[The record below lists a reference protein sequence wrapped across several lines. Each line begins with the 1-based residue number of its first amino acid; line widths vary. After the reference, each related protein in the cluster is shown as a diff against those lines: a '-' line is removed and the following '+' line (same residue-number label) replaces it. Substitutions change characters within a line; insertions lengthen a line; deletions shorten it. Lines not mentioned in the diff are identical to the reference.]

1 MELAVFVGR
10 VSGPHNSKC
19 FLIASSFHY
28 PGNFYPTLLSVTVD
42 RSDIISPPVPARLQT
57 LCERAF
63 VPNIVI
69 AKTEPAAYQELLDR
83 PIRELGL
90 TLAGSPVERFV
101 DQLYRE
107 LDAKGLAKFR
117 PAFYLTNEWGCPSGE
132 PIIGIPFYLAH
143 AALAQLEKETHDLE
157 DAREIMM
164 YLRHEAGH
172 AFTYAYKLHTKPDW
186 KRIFGPFRR
195 PYRDNYRPAPF
206 SRDYVRHLPGWY
218 AQKHPDE
225 DFAETFAVW
234 LTPRSNWRKRY
245 RGWGAMEKLRYLN
258 RLARRVGKSEPL
270 RRRGEADLTVD
281 EMETTVAEFYNL
293 QQAGREEVAVTELT
307 PDTDMRDI
315 FPVSRRRKAAWAAA
329 EFLHQHRKAVID
341 KVAQWTG
348 AQRPLIKTLMD
359 TIEKRASE
367 LDLRV
372 DKTRSAEHLAE
383 ITAYVTALVMTYVTK
398 GKFIQP

>member
-1 MELAVFVGR
+1 MLARFETVG
-10 VSGPHNSKC
+10 
-19 FLIASSFHY
+19 
-28 PGNFYPTLLSVTVD
+28 
-42 RSDIISPPVPARLQT
+42 
-57 LCERAF
+57 ERAF
-63 VPNIVI
+63 VHDI
-69 AKTEPAAYQELLDR
+69 AKPEPAYLELLDR

-101 DQLYRE
+101 EQLYRE
-107 LDAKGLAKFR
+107 LDAKGLTKFR
-117 PAFYLTNEWGCPSGE
+117 PACYLTDEWGCPSGE

-172 AFTYAYKLHTKPDW
+172 AFTYAYKLHNTPDW
-186 KRIFGPFRR
+186 KKTFGPFRR
-195 PYRDNYRPAPF
+195 PYRDNYRPTPF

-245 RGWGAMEKLRYLN
+245 RGWGALAKLQYLN
-258 RLARRVGKSEPL
+258 RLARKLGTSDPP
-270 RRRGEADLTVD
+270 RRRGQSDLTVD
-281 EMETTVAEFYNL
+281 EMETTVADFYHF
-293 QQAGREEVAVTELT
+293 QQAAREEVAVTELT
-307 PDTDMRDI
+307 PDTDLRDI
-315 FPVSRRRKAAWAAA
+315 FPVSKRRKAALAAH

-359 TIEKRASE
+359 TIEKRAGE
-367 LDLRV
+367 LDLRA

-383 ITAYVTALVMTYVTK
+383 VTAYVTALVMTYVTK

>member
-1 MELAVFVGR
+1 ML
-10 VSGPHNSKC
+10 
-19 FLIASSFHY
+19 
-28 PGNFYPTLLSVTVD
+28 
-42 RSDIISPPVPARLQT
+42 ARLQT
-57 LCERAF
+57 VCERAF
-63 VPNIVI
+63 VHNIDI
-69 AKTEPAAYQELLDR
+69 AKTEPPAYQELLSR

-101 DQLYRE
+101 EQLYRE
-107 LDAKGLAKFR
+107 LDAKGLSKFR
-117 PAFYLTNEWGCPSGE
+117 PACYLTDEWGCPSGE

-143 AALAQLEKETHDLE
+143 AALAQLEKETRDLE

-172 AFTYAYKLHTKPDW
+172 AFTYAYKLHNKPEW
-186 KRIFGPFRR
+186 KQIFGPFRR

-258 RLARRVGKSEPL
+258 RLARQLGKSDPA
-270 RRRGEADLTVD
+270 RRRGQTDITVD
-281 EMETTVAEFYNL
+281 EMETTVAEFYHKDGL
-293 QQAGREEVAVTELT
+293 QSALEEVAVTELT
-307 PDTDMRDI
+307 PDTDLRDI
-315 FPVSRRRKAAWAAA
+315 FPVSKRRKSALPAR

-359 TIEKRASE
+359 TIEKRAGE
-367 LDLRV
+367 LDLRA

-383 ITAYVTALVMTYVTK
+383 VTAYVPALVMTYVTK

>member
-1 MELAVFVGR
+1 MLG
-10 VSGPHNSKC
+10 S
-19 FLIASSFHY
+19 
-28 PGNFYPTLLSVTVD
+28 
-42 RSDIISPPVPARLQT
+42 
-57 LCERAF
+57 
-63 VPNIVI
+63 
-69 AKTEPAAYQELLDR
+69 

-90 TLAGSPVERFV
+90 KLVGSPVERFV
-101 DQLYRE
+101 EQLYRE
-107 LDAKGLAKFR
+107 LDAKGLGKFH
-117 PAFYLTNEWGCPSGE
+117 PACYLTDEWGCPSGE
-132 PIIGIPFYLAH
+132 PIIGIPFYLAD

-172 AFTYAYKLHTKPDW
+172 AFTYAYKLHTKPEW
-186 KRIFGPFRR
+186 KQMFGPFRR

-245 RGWGAMEKLRYLN
+245 RGWPAMEKLRFLD
-258 RLARRVGKSEPL
+258 RLARKLAKTDPM
-270 RRRGEADLTVD
+270 RRRGIADITAD
-281 EMETTVAEFYNL
+281 EMETTVADFFHRNGNL
-293 QQAGREEVAVTELT
+293 NGHEEVAVTELT
-307 PDTDMRDI
+307 PDTDLRDL
-315 FPVSRRRKAAWAAA
+315 FPVSKRKKTAIAAA
-329 EFLHQHRKAVID
+329 EFLHQHRKPLID

-348 AQRPLIKTLMD
+348 AQRPLIKALID
-359 TIEKRASE
+359 NLEKRAGE
-367 LDLRV
+367 LDLRA

-383 ITAYVTALVMTYVTK
+383 VTAYATALAMTYVTK

>member
-1 MELAVFVGR
+1 M
-10 VSGPHNSKC
+10 HNV
-19 FLIASSFHY
+19 
-28 PGNFYPTLLSVTVD
+28 VTNTD
-42 RSDIISPPVPARLQT
+42 
-57 LCERAF
+57 
-63 VPNIVI
+63 I
-69 AKTEPAAYQELLDR
+69 AKTEPPAYQELLSR

-90 TLAGSPVERFV
+90 TLPGSPVERFV
-101 DQLYRE
+101 EQLYRE

-117 PAFYLTNEWGCPSGE
+117 PACYLTDEWGCPSGE

-143 AALAQLEKETHDLE
+143 TALAQLEKETHDLE

-172 AFTYAYKLHTKPDW
+172 AFTYAYKLHNTPEW
-186 KRIFGPFRR
+186 KQMFGPFRR
-195 PYRDNYRPAPF
+195 PYRDHYRPAPF

-245 RGWGAMEKLRYLN
+245 RGWGALEKLRYLN
-258 RLARRVGKSEPL
+258 RLARKLRKTDPV
-270 RRRGEADLTVD
+270 RRRGQSDLTVD
-281 EMETTVAEFYNL
+281 EMETTVAEFYRRDGH
-293 QQAGREEVAVTELT
+293 QHRHQEVAVAELGVSELA
-307 PDTDMRDI
+307 PDTDLRDI
-315 FPVSRRRKAAWAAA
+315 FPVSKRRKTALPAHD
-329 EFLHQHRKAVID
+329 FLHQHRKPVID

-359 TIEKRASE
+359 TIEKRAGE
-367 LDLRV
+367 LDLRA

-383 ITAYVTALVMTYVTK
+383 VTAYVTALVMTYVTK

>member
-1 MELAVFVGR
+1 
-10 VSGPHNSKC
+10 
-19 FLIASSFHY
+19 
-28 PGNFYPTLLSVTVD
+28 
-42 RSDIISPPVPARLQT
+42 VPN
-57 LCERAF
+57 F
-63 VPNIVI
+63 VPNIEI
-69 AKTEPAAYQELLDR
+69 AKAEPAYQELLGR

-101 DQLYRE
+101 EQLYRE
-107 LDAKGLAKFR
+107 LEAKGLAKFH
-117 PAFYLTNEWGCPSGE
+117 PACYLTDEWGCPSGE

-143 AALAQLEKETHDLE
+143 PALAQLEKETHDLE

-172 AFTYAYKLHTKPDW
+172 AFTYAYKLHNTPEW
-186 KRIFGPFRR
+186 KKIFGPFRR
-195 PYRDNYRPAPF
+195 PYRDHYRPAPF

-245 RGWGAMEKLRYLN
+245 RGWGALDKLLYLN
-258 RLARRVGKSEPL
+258 RLARKLGKVDPP
-270 RRRGEADLTVD
+270 RRRAQSDMTVD
-281 EMETTVAEFYNL
+281 EMETTVAEFYH
-293 QQAGREEVAVTELT
+293 QATREEVAVTELA
-307 PDTDMRDI
+307 PDTDLRDI
-315 FPVSRRRKAAWAAA
+315 FPVSKRRKTALLAH
-329 EFLHQHRKAVID
+329 EFLHQHRKSVID

-359 TIEKRASE
+359 AIEKRAAE
-367 LDLRV
+367 LDLRA

>member
-1 MELAVFVGR
+1 ML
-10 VSGPHNSKC
+10 
-19 FLIASSFHY
+19 
-28 PGNFYPTLLSVTVD
+28 
-42 RSDIISPPVPARLQT
+42 ARLQT
-57 LCERAF
+57 VCERAF
-63 VPNIVI
+63 VHDLVLNSVN
-69 AKTEPAAYQELLDR
+69 AKPEPAYQELLSR

-101 DQLYRE
+101 EQLYRE
-107 LDAKGLAKFR
+107 LDARGLTKFR
-117 PAFYLTNEWGCPSGE
+117 PACYLTDEWGCPSGE

-143 AALAQLEKETHDLE
+143 SALAQLEKETHDLE

-172 AFTYAYKLHTKPDW
+172 AFTYAYKLHNTSEWAGEW
-186 KRIFGPFRR
+186 KKIFGPFRR

-258 RLARRVGKSEPL
+258 RLARKLGKSEPL
-270 RRRGEADLTVD
+270 RRRGQSDLTVD
-281 EMETTVAEFYNL
+281 EMETTVAEFYRRDGH
-293 QQAGREEVAVTELT
+293 QSGREEVAVTELT
-307 PDTDMRDI
+307 PDTDLRDI
-315 FPVSRRRKAAWAAA
+315 FRVSRRRKTALPAY

-348 AQRPLIKTLMD
+348 AQRSLIKTLID
-359 TIEKRASE
+359 TIEKRAGE
-367 LDLRV
+367 LDLRA

-383 ITAYVTALVMTYVTK
+383 VTAYATALVMTYVTK